1 MLAGKIV
8 KYYVD
13 KPRRIIKQ
21 EDKEN
26 VDSYASELTSL
37 KIDKSGNAKV
47 TLQPLGGIIIV
58 E

>member
-1 MLAGKIV
+1 MLTSRQKAGSIINM
-8 KYYVD
+8 
-13 KPRRIIKQ
+13 RRIIKQ